1 MRNVKFQICYWRVKW
16 YETTLVKRVVQ
27 YFVTAFFT
35 KASGLYDQACH
46 WRVEQYCVTEF
57 VTKESSNIVWPNL
70 SPKSRAVLC
79 DQICHQRVEQYCVT
93 KFVTKE
99 SSNIVW
105 PNLSLKSRAI
115 LCDQICHQTV
125 EQYYLGFCEWRA
137 KQKSVT
143 TLVTIVK
150 VKTVLSKVFTT
161 VCDRIFNKRFKEYS
175 VPLQLSLRPSRTIV
189 RGCIVNERFK
199 EYSVVL
205 QLSLRPLRTIV
216 CVCIVNER
224 FKEYSVQLQLSLGPP
239 KKKKKVQLQGK
250 RPSSHPTVLSQP
262 NDPFSAN
269 FSPPI
274 HPLC

>member
-1 MRNVKFQICYWRVKW
+1 M
-16 YETTLVKRVVQ
+16 
-27 YFVTAFFT
+27 
-35 KASGLYDQACH
+35 
-46 WRVEQYCVTEF
+46 
-57 VTKESSNIVWPNL
+57 
-70 SPKSRAVLC
+70 
-79 DQICHQRVEQYCVT
+79 
-93 KFVTKE
+93 
-99 SSNIVW
+99 
-105 PNLSLKSRAI
+105 
-115 LCDQICHQTV
+115 
-125 EQYYLGFCEWRA
+125 
-137 KQKSVT
+137 T

-239 KKKKKVQLQGK
+239 KKKKKK
-250 RPSSHPTVLSQP
+250 SSSKG
-262 NDPFSAN
+262 NDPLPIQQYFPSQTTLFLLTFPHQSTPSAN

>member
-1 MRNVKFQICYWRVKW
+1 M
-16 YETTLVKRVVQ
+16 
-27 YFVTAFFT
+27 T
-35 KASGLYDQACH
+35 KS
-46 WRVEQYCVTEF
+46 
-57 VTKESSNIVWPNL
+57 VTKQSSNTIWV
-70 SPKSRAVLC
+70 
-79 DQICHQRVEQYCVT
+79 
-93 KFVTKE
+93 
-99 SSNIVW
+99 
-105 PNLSLKSRAI
+105 
-115 LCDQICHQTV
+115 
-125 EQYYLGFCEWRA
+125 FCEWRA

-239 KKKKKVQLQGK
+239 KKKKKSPAPRETTLFPSNSTFPAK
-250 RPSSHPTVLSQP
+250 RP
-262 NDPFSAN
+262 F
-269 FSPPI
+269 F
-274 HPLC
+274 C